1 MRRLFRIL
9 HWQARCR
16 YWRRQAEAAKAEV
29 GRLQLSLIA
38 ERCRN
43 MQREDTFVSASILG
57 QRGMWGI
64 APRSGPALQPTEKP
78 KAQHQPPDPYALSGA
93 DLMEFDLEW
102 KPIAEA
108 QGISLIEAKRKFIAE
123 VVVPRRLPL
132 NDEPFAN

>member
-1 MRRLFRIL
+1 MIARLLRIN
-9 HWQARCR
+9 HWRARAR
-16 YWRRQAEAAKAEV
+16 YWRREAEAAKREV
-29 GRLQLSLIA
+29 ARLHLSLLA
-38 ERCRN
+38 ERYRN
-43 MQREDTFVSASILG
+43 LHREDMFVSASIMG
-57 QRGMWGI
+57 QRGMWGV
-64 APRSGPALQPTEKP
+64 APRGGPAQQPEAKKVTP
-78 KAQHQPPDPYALSGA
+78 PPDPYALSGA